1 MRTLINRSCLIFCCL
16 LLSLTAACSNQHKE
30 PEGPAAAVQTRA
42 YQAVGT
48 VKSIDPKL
56 PVIEIDH
63 EDIPGLM
70 PAMQM
75 QFHVK
80 DKSLI
85 EGLTIG
91 DRISFTVEN
100 GVGGMKITAIQKK

>member
-1 MRTLINRSCLIFCCL
+1 MNNTLIKCLIMIS
-16 LLSLTAACSNQHKE
+16 SLGVLNACSTQPKNAE
-30 PEGPAAAVQTRA
+30 PVGPAAAVQTRA

-48 VKSIDPKL
+48 VKEVDTKTT
-56 PVIEIDH
+56 VIEIDH

-75 QFHVK
+75 KFHVK
-80 DKSLI
+80 DKALL
-85 EGLTIG
+85 EGLTTG
-91 DRISFTVEN
+91 DRIGFTVEN